1 MSHQDWSDTAP
12 LGAAQTWLLE
22 ASAGTGKT
30 YQIASLYLRLVAEQ
44 GLQVDGILAITFTE
58 AATSEL
64 RDRIRARLRAALDA
78 LDRGATQESDPSI
91 DEVLGRILAEQPAEE
106 LRLRLVR
113 ALLDFD
119 LAPISTIHAFS
130 KRMLDE
136 FAFDSGQ
143 EPALDLLK
151 DTSEILEQIVDDAL
165 ASLYAEASDELV
177 GLFASAGVDRK
188 TLLGVARDMSGA
200 IEPRI
205 LPPPELDPHAPW
217 WKVPAGQAKSHLE
230 RSRELAS
237 WWQHPEHGQRCLDEL
252 VTRSECGAWR
262 GEPTAKGK
270 SYKVGPATDTIRT
283 SFEAM
288 GGWIGAFGPSKG
300 APKIGETKSPHLL
313 LPENWLDK
321 TKFFLPSEGPA
332 QPMSESLLAEL
343 DCLEPI
349 RRLGVY
355 FEAASAFWAD
365 FAPLAHF
372 AARVRPRVEAEL
384 ERRRAISFE
393 TMLSRLAE
401 RVVADGGADS
411 PIANRIRERYQAA
424 FVDEFQDTDAAQWVV
439 LKSAFHGK
447 RKLFLIGD
455 PKQAIYAFRGAD
467 LHVYL
472 DAAAEVGPESRY
484 TMRRNWRSDAVA
496 VRANNALFRPDSD
509 AFANAAMDYVAIEA
523 QKPDRLSPPGP
534 GLELRWVDGRL
545 AGGGEG
551 TKLGSKDAVEAPE
564 LATREVLA
572 WLSGERGRLLVDGQ
586 SVPVLPRDLAVLVS
600 SHHEARALRA
610 ALERA
615 GVPVVTASKGSVF
628 ETEPARWLHAWLRA
642 VAGAGRD
649 RAARDAATTPL
660 FGWTADALAWALAEA
675 DDPGLGARLGGSGR
689 GEGEASA
696 WNAWCRRLEEAAS
709 RYERRGFARAFSQ
722 EADELGVYPRLLGL
736 PGGERHATDLRHL
749 VELLHVEERRLHL
762 SPARLAAW
770 LSASAEEGR
779 TEVEQRLESD
789 AAAVKIE
796 TIHASKGLEYPVVL
810 LPYAWSTRGGGDDGR
825 PRLVRDA
832 SRAAL
837 DVASIASP
845 QRKARSVEHLA
856 EQQAE
861 ELRKLYVALTR
872 AKHRTVVWLGPVGQ
886 DGGAIERSAVGR
898 LVFRDPEQRGH
909 VGFPPAFDD
918 ATQPGAAYAVAV
930 ERLDALVARSER
942 AVHWRPELGAEPAGD
957 RRRYV
962 PTLQEAAQ
970 ELACAAWPEG
980 RASVASPYRST
991 SFSALVRH
999 GAAQATG
1006 AELGAPEAVAMPAEL
1021 AELSAADELDED
1033 ELREAEAELGSAATA
1048 PAAVESLPR
1057 LRLGRGTDYGTW
1069 VHGVLEALDFE
1080 TGRGLDGSDTARLI
1094 ETAARGVGLESAR
1107 DQQRELGEVL
1117 PAILDTPLDRAG
1129 GADELGLPAGCSLR
1143 GIAAADRLDELAF
1156 GLRLGEGAAYVH
1168 DAERES
1174 PSGLATQPGC
1184 VDPEAV
1190 YAALLDG
1197 PTHRRG
1203 APAAWLEELARL
1215 RRAGTPLV
1223 PAMTGLLEGSI
1234 DLVFR
1239 VPATGGAHRY
1249 YLADY
1254 KTNRIR
1260 WGAAEHYG
1268 QRAMEA
1274 KMSEAGYALQ
1284 ALVYTVALHRFLAK
1298 RVRDYDYDRHLGG
1311 HLYLFLRG
1319 MAGPRTPRDPA
1330 TGRCHGVYAGR
1341 FDAALIHSL
1350 DAALYGRGAADQAGA
1365 SR

>member
-1 MSHQDWSDTAP
+1 MSYQDWSDTAP
-12 LGAAQTWLLE
+12 LDAAQTWLLE

-30 YQIASLYLRLVAEQ
+30 YQIASLYLRLVAEE
-44 GLQVDGILAITFTE
+44 GVCVDRILAITFTE

-78 LDRGATQESDPSI
+78 LERGATQASDPSI
-91 DEVLGRILAEQPAEE
+91 DDVLGRILAEQAAPE
-106 LRLRLVR
+106 LRARLVR

-151 DTSEILEQIVDDAL
+151 DTSEILEQIVDDAR
-165 ASLYAEASDELV
+165 ASLYAEASDDVV
-177 GLFASAGVDRK
+177 GLFESAGVRRE
-188 TLLGVARDMSGA
+188 TMLRVARDMSGA

-205 LPPPELDPHAPW
+205 LPPPELDPVAPW
-217 WKVPAGQAKSHLE
+217 WRVPAEQAKAQLE
-230 RSRELAS
+230 RSRELAA
-237 WWQHPEHGQRCLDEL
+237 WWQHPEQGQRCLEEL
-252 VTRSECGAWR
+252 VARSEAGAWR
-262 GEPTAKGK
+262 GEPNAKGT
-270 SYKVGPATDTIRT
+270 SYKAGPATDTIRT

-288 GGWIGAFGPSKG
+288 GGWIAAFGPSRG
-300 APKIGETKSPHLL
+300 APKLGDTKSPHLL
-313 LPENWLDK
+313 LPENWLAK
-321 TKFFLPSEGPA
+321 TRFFVPGAGSA
-332 QPMSESLLAEL
+332 QPMNEATLAAL

-349 RRLGVY
+349 RRLGAY
-355 FEAASAFWAD
+355 FEASSVFWAD

-401 RVVADGGADS
+401 RVVADGGAES
-411 PIANRIRERYQAA
+411 PIAQRIRERYEAA

-439 LKSAFHGK
+439 LKSAFHG
-447 RKLFLIGD
+447 RCRLFLIGD

-472 DAAAEVGPESRY
+472 DAAAEVGPQSRY

-496 VRANNALFRPDSD
+496 VRANNALFRPESD

-572 WLSGERGRLLVDGQ
+572 WLSGERGRLLVEGER
-586 SVPVLPRDLAVLVS
+586 VEVMPKDLALLVS
-600 SHHEARALRA
+600 SHHEARALRG

-660 FGWTADALAWALAEA
+660 FGWTADQLAWALAEA
-675 DDPGLGARLGGSGR
+675 DDPGAFARLGGAGR
-689 GEGEASA
+689 GAREVSD
-696 WNAWCRRLEEAAS
+696 WSAWCRRLEEAAQ
-709 RYERRGFARAFSQ
+709 RYERRGFVRAFAH
-722 EADELGVYPRLLGL
+722 EADELGVYPRLLAL

-762 SPARLAAW
+762 SAARLAAW

-779 TEVEQRLESD
+779 AEVEQRLESD

-810 LPYAWSTRGGGDDGR
+810 LPYAWSTRGGGDDGK
-825 PRLVRDA
+825 PRIVRDA

-837 DVASIASP
+837 DVASSASP
-845 QRKARSVEHLA
+845 ERKARSAQHLA

-872 AKHRTVVWLGPVGQ
+872 AKHRTVMWVGPVGQ
-886 DGGAIERSAVGR
+886 DGGAIERSAAGR
-898 LVFRDPEQRGH
+898 LLFRDPEQRGH

-918 ATQPGAAYAVAV
+918 EAQPGTAYALAV
-930 ERLDALVARSER
+930 ERLDALVARSEQ
-942 AVHWRPELGAEPAGD
+942 AVHWQPEQVGGPNSGV
-957 RRRYV
+957 RRYV
-962 PTLQEAAQ
+962 APLAGAAV
-970 ELACAAWPEG
+970 ELESAPWPED

-999 GAAQATG
+999 GTAQPTG
-1006 AELGAPEAVAMPAEL
+1006 AELAEPEAAAIPAEL
-1021 AELSAADELDED
+1021 DALSAADELDED
-1033 ELREAEAELGSAATA
+1033 ELGEPEAQVEPSAREAAAL
-1048 PAAVESLPR
+1048 ESLPR
-1057 LRLGRGTDYGTW
+1057 LRLGRGTDYGSW
-1069 VHGVLEALDFE
+1069 VHGVLEALDFT
-1080 TGRGLDGSDTARLI
+1080 TGRGLDGSDAAVVV
-1094 ETAARGVGLESAR
+1094 EVAARGLGLESAA
-1107 DQQRELGEVL
+1107 DQRRELVEVL
-1117 PAILDTPLDRAG
+1117 PAILETPLDRLG

-1143 GIAAADRLDELAF
+1143 ELAPADRLDELAF
-1156 GLRLGEGAAYVH
+1156 GLRLGDGAAYVH
-1168 DAERES
+1168 DAARES
-1174 PSGLATQPGC
+1174 PAGLATRPGC

-1197 PTHRRG
+1197 ATARG
-1203 APAAWLEELARL
+1203 AAPAAWLEEL
-1215 RRAGTPLV
+1215 RRQRNREMALV

-1239 VPATGGAHRY
+1239 VPTVGGEHRY

-1260 WGAAEHYG
+1260 RGAGEHYG

-1298 RVRDYDYDRHLGG
+1298 RVRGYDYDRHLGG
-1311 HLYLFLRG
+1311 YLYLFLRG
-1319 MAGPRTPRDPA
+1319 MAGARTPRDPA
-1330 TGRCHGVYAGR
+1330 TGRCQGVYAGR
-1341 FDAALIHSL
+1341 FDAELIHSL
-1350 DAALYGRGAADQAGA
+1350 DAALLGRAAAEHRGG